1 MKFWKSLKKN
11 CNAYNLFLIL
21 VIVVVLF
28 VILRYS
34 QSKGLFRDNMSS
46 NESMK
51 MEQPTVN
58 TPDIMAADSQ
68 MQGSGMNVG
77 ATDLTTTGTN
87 NSSCNNNPVMN
98 PDDLLPSDSNSEWSR
113 LNPAGNDLKNMN
125 FLKAGHHHGI
135 NTVGQS
141 LRNANLQ
148 LRSEPPNP
156 QLETG
161 PWNNT
166 TMAATD
172 SLRRPFEI
180 GNGTE
185 M

>member
-1 MKFWKSLKKN
+1 
-11 CNAYNLFLIL
+11 
-21 VIVVVLF
+21 
-28 VILRYS
+28 
-34 QSKGLFRDNMSS
+34 
-46 NESMK
+46 MK

-125 FLKAGHHHGI
+125 FFMVL
-135 NTVGQS
+135 
-141 LRNANLQ
+141 
-148 LRSEPPNP
+148 
-156 QLETG
+156 
-161 PWNNT
+161 
-166 TMAATD
+166 
-172 SLRRPFEI
+172 
-180 GNGTE
+180 
-185 M
+185 